1 MSKPLQKPFKHF
13 EIEDDEFDY
22 LRNLIYREAG
32 INLTPAKKCLV
43 QTRIGKLMRRRSIDG
58 YSELFKLLRED
69 DSGQELTNVIDVI
82 TTNHTYFFR
91 EEEHFN
97 YLADTIIPELLSKKR
112 NKHIRIW
119 SAGCSSGEEPYSIA
133 IILKEQVQISENWT
147 FEIFATDLS
156 TEALFTAEKG
166 IYEAETIKKLSLES
180 KRKYFK
186 KGKNRF
192 GNLVKVKGNIRQLI
206 TFRRH
211 NLLKELPA
219 VPKFDII
226 FCRNV
231 MIYFDHQTKERVVNN
246 ISQKLT
252 SDGYF
257 ITGHSESLN
266 TIKHPFETAKPTIY
280 KF

>member
-1 MSKPLQKPFKHF
+1 MSKSLQNNFRHF

-43 QTRIGKLMRRRSIDG
+43 QTRVGKLMRRRSIDG
-58 YSELFKLLRED
+58 YPQLFKMLRND
-69 DSGQELTNVIDVI
+69 DTGQELTNLIDVI

-97 YLADTIIPELLSKKR
+97 YLAGTIIPELIAGKH

-133 IILKEQVQISENWT
+133 IVLKEQVDTKEDWT

-156 TEALFTAEKG
+156 TETLFTAEKG
-166 IYEAETIKKLSLES
+166 IYEAETIKKLPLES
-180 KRKYFK
+180 KRKYFR

-206 TFRRH
+206 TFRRQ
-211 NLLKELPA
+211 NLLKEPPS
-219 VPKFDII
+219 VPDFDII

-231 MIYFDHQTKERVVNN
+231 MIYFDHQTKEKVIDK
-246 ISQKLT
+246 ISKKLKP
-252 SDGYF
+252 DGYF

-266 TIKHPFETAKPTIY
+266 TIEHPFTMAKPTIY
-280 KF
+280 KY